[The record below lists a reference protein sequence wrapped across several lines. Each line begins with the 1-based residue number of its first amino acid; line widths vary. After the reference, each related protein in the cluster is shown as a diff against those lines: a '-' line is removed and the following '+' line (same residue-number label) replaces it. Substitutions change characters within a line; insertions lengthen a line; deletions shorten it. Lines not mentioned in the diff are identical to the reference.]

1 MGRRLASLPPLP
13 PPPPYLSPPSLSQP
27 KDPWDYDSLEERLAD
42 ATRIKEKGTK
52 YFKDGKFHLAVKLYK
67 RGSDLLTD
75 TELRK
80 SEQKEAAKP
89 LRVAFYLNLA
99 ACYLKLSNPKEAIT
113 QCNDVRDSIFQ
124 SFFWCKRFD
133 VQLLVTAGNF

>member
-1 MGRRLASLPPLP
+1 MWI
-13 PPPPYLSPPSLSQP
+13 SPIYKFVALLWLVSYAIKSLSLSHTHTQP

-52 YFKDGKFHLAVKLYK
+52 YFKDGKFDLASKLYK

-80 SEQKEAAKP
+80 AEQKEAAKP

-99 ACYLKLSNPKEAIT
+99 ACYLKLNDPKEAIT
-113 QCNDVRDSIFQ
+113 QCNDVRDST
-124 SFFWCKRFD
+124 
-133 VQLLVTAGNF
+133 L

>member
-1 MGRRLASLPPLP
+1 MQFIACMEEGLHLSLSLPPS
-13 PPPPYLSPPSLSQP
+13 LSSQP

-52 YFKDGKFHLAVKLYK
+52 YFKDGKFDLAAKLYK

-113 QCNDVRDSIFQ
+113 QCNDVRDSIFNH
-124 SFFWCKRFD
+124 FWCKRLD
-133 VQLLVTAGNF
+133 VQIFVIAGNF

>member
-1 MGRRLASLPPLP
+1 MWNKVYVRFSLS
-13 PPPPYLSPPSLSQP
+13 LSLSLSQP

-52 YFKDGKFHLAVKLYK
+52 YFKDGKFDLASKLYK

-99 ACYLKLSNPKEAIT
+99 ACYLKLNNPKEAIT
-113 QCNDVRDSIFQ
+113 QCNDVRHSDLDKIYFIMLWCPIFI
-124 SFFWCKRFD
+124 
-133 VQLLVTAGNF
+133 L